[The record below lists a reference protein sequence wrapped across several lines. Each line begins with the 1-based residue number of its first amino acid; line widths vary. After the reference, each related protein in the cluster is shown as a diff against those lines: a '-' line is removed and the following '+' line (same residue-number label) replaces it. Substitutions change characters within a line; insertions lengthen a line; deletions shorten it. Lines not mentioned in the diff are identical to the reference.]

1 MSETGSDSIR
11 CIIIE
16 TLSQSSRGAR
26 SRSQQLTFP
35 AFVFTPHACPQV
47 LQTGSDAISGLV
59 TIVSYDLA
67 QRLAAPL
74 NAAKFK
80 VIVCDEAHFLKNDNA
95 KRTQIIV
102 PLVQAAKRAL
112 LLTGA
117 PWTPR

>member
-1 MSETGSDSIR
+1 MHYIDVQPTDPWRSTTATTSFSIAAH
-11 CIIIE
+11 IASFDF
-16 TLSQSSRGAR
+16 LFA
-26 SRSQQLTFP
+26 
-35 AFVFTPHACPQV
+35 PHSCPQV

-117 PWTPR
+117 L

>member
-1 MSETGSDSIR
+1 MHYIDVQPTDPWRSTTTATTSSSIAVD
-11 CIIIE
+11 
-16 TLSQSSRGAR
+16 LLFA
-26 SRSQQLTFP
+26 
-35 AFVFTPHACPQV
+35 PHPCPQV
-47 LQTGSDAISGLV
+47 LQTGNDAISGLV

-117 PWTPR
+117 L